1 MKIYLAGKIS
11 KNGWRNGIIETRNIT
26 PLSRN
31 EATTIHGDIYT
42 GPYFVSCDH
51 GCYHGDSKH
60 GLLSD
65 TRCGDYNT
73 VLEDMEIRLDFQD
86 VYAGHAGMTSENIKD
101 EVPKLCLSWI
111 DDCDVL
117 FAWIETKDC
126 YGTFAEIGYAYG
138 KGKEIWI
145 GYSNKLVMGYS
156 DRPTEFSFDNDGETS
171 AIGSGLISMPIHD
184 TWFIDRLASK
194 VAVSPNAGMLYSK
207 WSTEHRH

>member
-11 KNGWRNGIIETRNIT
+11 KNDWRNGIIETRNTT
-26 PLSRN
+26 PLPRN

-60 GLLSD
+60 GILDGCASD
-65 TRCGDYNT
+65 AEQAIIYD
-73 VLEDMEIRLDFQD
+73 LEDRCNLTDPD
-86 VYAGHAGMTSENIKD
+86 GGHGFLSNGCYDGVRNTI
-101 EVPKLCLSWI
+101 PKLCLSWI

-126 YGTFAEIGYAYG
+126 FGTFTEIGYAYG
-138 KGKEIWI
+138 KGKEIWV

-156 DRPTEFSFDNDGETS
+156 DRPTEFSQNDGCEFVD
-171 AIGSGLISMPIHD
+171 MPIHD

-194 VAVSPNAGMLYSK
+194 IGVSPNPEMLYSW
-207 WSTEHRH
+207 WSHEHKHK